1 MTIGF
6 QGERGAFSDA
16 AARRLRPG
24 ADTRGYASFDLLVA
38 ALDAGEVDHALLP
51 VENSIFGSI
60 ARAYDLLWDYDR
72 LAAVAETA
80 YPVEMNLIGTPDA
93 EEGAIRE
100 IRSHPVALEQIH
112 RFAGRHPEWTRVAVA
127 DTAGAVAEIV
137 ALGDP
142 GIAAVGPALAAEL
155 YGAKVLRAAI
165 QDDPRNFTRFY
176 LLARMPATAADEGS
190 LGCVAIE
197 VANRPGSLRDALS
210 AFADRGID
218 LRNLVARPNHVD
230 PFHYRFF
237 FEIGAVDRPR
247 LDAALA
253 AIDGTAR
260 VIGTFS
266 HEPAAD

>member
-6 QGERGAFSDA
+6 QGEAGAFSDA

-24 ADTRGYASFDLLVA
+24 AQTRGYESFDLLVA
-38 ALDAGEVDHALLP
+38 AVDSGEIDAALLP
-51 VENSIFGSI
+51 VENSIAGSI
-60 ARAYDLLWDYDR
+60 ARAYDLLWDFSN
-72 LAAVAETA
+72 LHAIAETA
-80 YPVEMNLIGTPDA
+80 FPVEMNLIGTRDA
-93 EEGAIRE
+93 DEANIRE

-112 RFAGRHPEWTRVAVA
+112 RFAGTHPNWKRVAVA

-142 GIAAVGPALAAEL
+142 TIAAVGPALAAEL
-155 YGAKVLRAAI
+155 YGGKVLRAAI

-176 LLARMPATAADEGS
+176 LLTREATALGS

-197 VANRPGSLRDALS
+197 VENRPGTLRDALS
-210 AFADRGID
+210 AFADRGLD
-218 LRNLVARPNHVD
+218 LRSLVARPNHVD

-237 FEIGAVDRPR
+237 FEIGEVDRAR

-253 AIDGTAR
+253 ALDGPSR
-260 VIGTFS
+260 VIGIFS
-266 HEPAAD
+266 REP

>member
-1 MTIGF
+1 MPTIGF

-24 ADTRGYASFDLLVA
+24 AETRGYDSFDLLIAAVA
-38 ALDAGEVDHALLP
+38 AGEIDAALLP
-51 VENSIFGSI
+51 VENTIFGSI
-60 ARAYDLLWDYDR
+60 ARAYDLLWEYDD
-72 LAAVAETA
+72 LSAVAETA

-93 EEGAIRE
+93 DEARVRE

-112 RFAGRHPEWTRVAVA
+112 RFSNAHPDWKRVAVA

-142 GIAAVGPALAAEL
+142 TVAAVGPALAAQL

-176 LLARMPATAADEGS
+176 LIERGQASGGPLA
-190 LGCVAIE
+190 CVAIE
-197 VANRPGSLRDALS
+197 VNNRPGSLRDALS
-210 AFADRGID
+210 AFADRSID

-237 FEIGAVDRPR
+237 FEIGGVDRGR

-260 VIGTFS
+260 IIGTFS
-266 HEPAAD
+266 HEPAAR

>member
-1 MTIGF
+1 MIGF

-24 ADTRGYASFDLLVA
+24 AETRGYETFDLLVA
-38 ALDAGEVDHALLP
+38 ALAHGDVDAALLP

-60 ARAYDLLWDYDR
+60 ARSYDLLWEYRD

-80 YPVEMNLIGTPDA
+80 YPVEMNLIGTADA
-93 EEGAIRE
+93 DESRIRE

-112 RFAGRHPEWTRVAVA
+112 KFAGGHPEWKRVPVA
-127 DTAGAVAEIV
+127 DTAGAVAEIM

-142 GIAAVGPALAAEL
+142 TVAAIGPALAAEL

-165 QDDPRNFTRFY
+165 QDDARNFTRFY
-176 LLARMPATAADEGS
+176 LLERGQAAGGS
-190 LGCVAIE
+190 LACVAIE
-197 VANRPGSLRDALS
+197 VNNRPGSLRDALS

-218 LRNLVARPNHVD
+218 LRSLVARPNHVD

-237 FEIGAVDRPR
+237 FEIGAVDRER

-253 AIDGTAR
+253 AIDGATR

-266 HEPAAD
+266 REPAGT

>member
-1 MTIGF
+1 VIGF
-6 QGERGAFSDA
+6 QGEHGAFSDA

-24 ADTRGYASFDLLVA
+24 TETRGYASFDLLIA
-38 ALDAGEVDHALLP
+38 AVDAGEIDAALLP
-51 VENSIFGSI
+51 VENTIFGSI
-60 ARAYDLLWDYDR
+60 ARAYDLLWDYPG
-72 LAAVAETA
+72 LYAVAETA

-93 EEGAIRE
+93 EEDAIRE

-112 RFAGRHPEWTRVAVA
+112 RFANTRPHWKRVAVA
-127 DTAGAVAEIV
+127 DTAGAVAEIM

-142 GIAAVGPALAAEL
+142 TIAAVGPALAADL
-155 YGAKVLRAAI
+155 YGAKVLRSAI

-176 LLARMPATAADEGS
+176 LIERAANDHGS
-190 LGCVAIE
+190 LACVAIE
-197 VANRPGSLRDALS
+197 VANRHGSLRDALS
-210 AFADRGID
+210 AFADRAID
-218 LRNLVARPNHVD
+218 LRNLVARPNHID

-237 FEIGAVDRPR
+237 FEIGAVDRER

-266 HEPAAD
+266 HEPEPR

>member
-6 QGERGAFSDA
+6 QGEPGAFSDA

-24 ADTRGYASFDLLVA
+24 AETRGYLSFDLLIA
-38 ALDAGEVDHALLP
+38 AVDGGEIDAALLP
-51 VENSIFGSI
+51 VENSIAGSI
-60 ARAYDLLWDYDR
+60 ARSYDLLWEYR
-72 LAAVAETA
+72 NLHAIAETA
-80 YPVEMNLIGTPDA
+80 FPVEMNLIGTLDCDEA
-93 EEGAIRE
+93 NIRE

-112 RFAGRHPEWTRVAVA
+112 RFAGTHPAWKRVVVA

-142 GIAAVGPALAAEL
+142 TVAAVGPALAAEL
-155 YGAKVLRAAI
+155 YGAKVLRAGI

-176 LLARMPATAADEGS
+176 LLTREPNPHGT

-197 VANRPGSLRDALS
+197 VENRPGTLRDALS
-210 AFADRGID
+210 AFADRGLD
-218 LRNLVARPNHVD
+218 LRSLVARPNHVD

-237 FEIGAVDRPR
+237 FEIGEVDRKR

-253 AIDGTAR
+253 ALDGPSR
-260 VIGTFS
+260 VIGIFS
-266 HEPAAD
+266 REP

>member
-6 QGERGAFSDA
+6 QGEAGAFSDA

-24 ADTRGYASFDLLVA
+24 ASTRGYLSFDELVA
-38 ALDAGEVDHALLP
+38 AVDGGEIDAALLP
-51 VENSIFGSI
+51 VENSIAGPI
-60 ARAYDLLWDYDR
+60 ARSYDLLWEYR
-72 LAAVAETA
+72 GLYAVAETA
-80 YPVEMNLIGTPDA
+80 FPVEMNLIGTKGAD
-93 EEGAIRE
+93 EGGIRE

-112 RFAGRHPEWTRVAVA
+112 RFAGAHPAWKRVAVA

-142 GIAAVGPALAAEL
+142 AIAAVGPALAAEL
-155 YGAKVLRAAI
+155 YGGKVLRAAI

-176 LLARMPATAADEGS
+176 LLTRAAASSGT

-197 VANRPGSLRDALS
+197 VENRPGTLRDALS
-210 AFADRGID
+210 AFADRGLD
-218 LRNLVARPNHVD
+218 LRSLVARPNHVD

-237 FEIGAVDRPR
+237 FEIGEVDRSR

-253 AIDGTAR
+253 ALDGPSR
-260 VIGTFS
+260 VIGIFS
-266 HEPAAD
+266 REP

>member
-6 QGERGAFSDA
+6 QGEAGAFSDA

-24 ADTRGYASFDLLVA
+24 AQTRGYLSFDLLIA
-38 ALDAGEVDHALLP
+38 AVDGGEIDAALLP
-51 VENSIFGSI
+51 VENSIAGSI
-60 ARAYDLLWDYDR
+60 ARSYDLLWEYR
-72 LAAVAETA
+72 SLHAIAETA
-80 YPVEMNLIGTPDA
+80 FPVEMNLIGTLDSDEA
-93 EEGAIRE
+93 RIRE

-112 RFAGRHPEWTRVAVA
+112 RFAGTHPAWKRVAVA

-142 GIAAVGPALAAEL
+142 TIAAVGPALAAEL
-155 YGAKVLRAAI
+155 YGGKVLRAGI

-176 LLARMPATAADEGS
+176 LLTREPNPRGT

-197 VANRPGSLRDALS
+197 VENRPGTLRDALS
-210 AFADRGID
+210 AFADRGLD
-218 LRNLVARPNHVD
+218 LRSLVARPNHVD

-237 FEIGAVDRPR
+237 FEIGEVDRTR

-253 AIDGTAR
+253 ALDGPSR
-260 VIGTFS
+260 IIGIFS
-266 HEPAAD
+266 REP

>member
-1 MTIGF
+1 MIGF
-6 QGERGAFSDA
+6 QGEHGAFSDA

-24 ADTRGYASFDLLVA
+24 APTRGYASFDLLVA
-38 ALDAGEVDHALLP
+38 AAAIGDVDAALLP
-51 VENSIFGSI
+51 VENTIFGSI
-60 ARAYDLLWDYDR
+60 ARAYDLLWEHPG
-72 LAAVAETA
+72 LFAVAETA
-80 YPVEMNLIGTPDA
+80 YPVEMNLIGTLDA
-93 EEGAIRE
+93 DETHVRE

-112 RFAGRHPEWTRVAVA
+112 RFANAHPDWKRVAVA

-137 ALGDP
+137 ALADP
-142 GIAAVGPALAAEL
+142 TVAAVGPALAADL
-155 YGAKVLRAAI
+155 YGAKILRTAI

-176 LLARMPATAADEGS
+176 LLERHPSKHGA

-210 AFADRGID
+210 AFADRAID

-237 FEIGAVDRPR
+237 FEVGAVDRER

-260 VIGTFS
+260 IIGTFS
-266 HEPAAD
+266 HEPAPR